1 MYKWKIFEWEMF
13 DEATNERSLGQRRR
27 RDDGDKIAML
37 ADYRCR
43 TYISIKYT
51 DRVEDDVLMLRACV
65 IVCNFLQT
73 HTHLLVQSNVN
84 PCAHHIAAK
93 TATIS
98 QVARI
103 TRATHI
109 YDSCASAA

>member
-1 MYKWKIFEWEMF
+1 MHKWKIFEWEMF

-37 ADYRCR
+37 TDYRCR

-65 IVCNFLQT
+65 IVCNFLKT
-73 HTHLLVQSNVN
+73 HTHIYWFRVMLIL
-84 PCAHHIAAK
+84 AH
-93 TATIS
+93 
-98 QVARI
+98 I
-103 TRATHI
+103 T
-109 YDSCASAA
+109 SLQKLPP